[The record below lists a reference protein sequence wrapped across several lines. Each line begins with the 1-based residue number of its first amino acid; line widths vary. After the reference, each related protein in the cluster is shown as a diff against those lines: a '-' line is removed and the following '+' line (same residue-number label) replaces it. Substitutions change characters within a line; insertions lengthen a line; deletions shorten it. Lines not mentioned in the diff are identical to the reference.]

1 MIAGKVVAAIYLNIH
16 VPSRG
21 PLYGNYVIN
30 PIWTDQDIYKMDA
43 GTLAVIAIAYVI
55 INERKMMGY
64 GMVDAQ
70 IL

>member
-1 MIAGKVVAAIYLNIH
+1 MIAGKVVAAIALNIH
-16 VPSRG
+16 VP

-30 PIWTDQDIYKMDA
+30 PIWTDEDIYKMDA